1 LGDPVYRK
9 KTPGVA
15 KSLPFERQALHAYAL
30 SLQHPLSQEWMTWFC
45 LPPRDLMDLLLQVGM
60 SEEVLPKE
68 EALLASIRNE
78 HQS

>member
-1 LGDPVYRK
+1 
-9 KTPGVA
+9 
-15 KSLPFERQALHAYAL
+15 
-30 SLQHPLSQEWMTWFC
+30 MTWFR
-45 LPPRDLMDLLLQVGM
+45 LPPRDLMDLLLKVGM